1 MHYYTKQASIRNI
14 DSRALSTLNSEF
26 ILNMEWRVRTI
37 NRHIVSS
44 PKKQGLPPIPT
55 EADEEKV
62 EHRERSMNPG

>member
-14 DSRALSTLNSEF
+14 HSRALSTLNSEF
-26 ILNMEWRVRTI
+26 ILNMEWRVRII

-55 EADEEKV
+55 EADKEKV
-62 EHRERSMNPG
+62 